1 MAKPIQ
7 YCKVKKKVIIKNFLK
22 KRSREKN
29 VASGRPIL
37 RVVVRRKRISDGN
50 KRKRRC
56 RAKGQGKL
64 AKDIAK
70 VKQEHEL

>member
-7 YCKVKKKVIIKNFLK
+7 YCKVKKKK

-37 RVVVRRKRISDGN
+37 RVVVRRKRISGEN

-64 AKDIAK
+64 VKEIAK
-70 VKQEHEL
+70 VKQEHQL

>member
-1 MAKPIQ
+1 MS
-7 YCKVKKKVIIKNFLK
+7 IKGAVG
-22 KRSREKN
+22 REKN

-37 RVVVRRKRISDGN
+37 RMVVRRKRISDGN

-64 AKDIAK
+64 VKDIAK
-70 VKQEHEL
+70 VKQEHQL

>member
-1 MAKPIQ
+1 M
-7 YCKVKKKVIIKNFLK
+7 
-22 KRSREKN
+22 
-29 VASGRPIL
+29 ASGRPIL

-50 KRKRRC
+50 KRKRGC

-70 VKQEHEL
+70 VKQEHQLRMKESRRGKSMIGQIISNHWGTLE